1 MSSETTG
8 SHGPP
13 RFDRH
18 FFEGRETFTTIGS
31 GALGG
36 KASGLLAARDVLADR
51 PADLRFADLAI
62 AVPTLVV
69 IGTEVFDL
77 FLERNHLLE
86 LVHSGADDRRIAAA
100 VQRAELPTEIVGDLW
115 ALMRQVHTPLAV
127 RSSSLLEDAL
137 AHPFAGV
144 YGTKMIPNNQHDPE
158 TRFRRLLEAV
168 KFVYASTF
176 SRAARTYVRAAGRR
190 PEEEKMAVVVQEV
203 VGRRHGPRFYPDA
216 AGVARSWNFYP
227 TGHARPDEGVLDLAL
242 GLGKTIVDGG
252 RAWTCSPAHPRAV
265 PPFNSV
271 DHMLEQTQNEFWA
284 VNMGPPP
291 AYDPT
296 AETEYLVQAGLAEA
310 EADGTLVHL
319 ASTYDPDSDR
329 VVVGTGPRGPRIVD
343 FAPLLR
349 LGEWPVVEAV
359 RGLLARFAERLG
371 APVEIEFALTL
382 SDRERPAAQAPTEG
396 PPSAD
401 TAAGRTARL
410 GFLQVRP
417 MLVSS
422 QIVEIGDDELER
434 PDVLV
439 RSGHVMGN
447 GVIEGIRDVV
457 YVRPEVFEARHTP
470 AIAAE
475 VDRLNQALVE
485 EGRPYVLIGFGRWG
499 SADPWLG
506 IPVAW
511 AQIAGAR
518 VIVEAGLPAM
528 QVDMSQGAH
537 FFHNLLSFRVAYF
550 SVPGP
555 DAAGIDWNWL
565 RALPARRET
574 DFVRHVETP
583 SPLRVRVD
591 GRSGRGVVLRGA
603 GERA

>member
-1 MSSETTG
+1 MSSDVTG
-8 SHGPP
+8 GQGPP

-36 KASGLLAARDVLADR
+36 KASGLRAAREVLAGR
-51 PADLRFADLAI
+51 PASLRFEDLEI
-62 AVPTLVV
+62 SVPTLTV
-69 IGTEVFDL
+69 IATDVFDL
-77 FLERNHLLE
+77 FLERNHLHD
-86 LVHSGADDRRIAAA
+86 LVYSGADDRQIAAA
-100 VQRAELPTEIVGDLW
+100 LQRAELPTEIVGDLW
-115 ALMRQVHTPLAV
+115 ALVRQVHTPLAV

-144 YGTKMIPNNQHDPE
+144 YATKMIPNNPHDPE

-176 SRAARTYVRAAGRR
+176 FRASRTYVQVTGRK
-190 PEEEKMAVVVQEV
+190 PEEEKMAVIVQEV
-203 VGRRHGPRFYPDA
+203 VGHRHGPRFYPDL

-227 TGHARPDEGVLDLAL
+227 TGHAKPADGVLDLAL

-252 RAWTCSPAHPRAV
+252 RSWTCSPAHPRSV

-271 DHMLEQTQNEFWA
+271 DHMIEQTQNEFWA

-296 AETEYLVQAGLAEA
+296 VETEYLVRAGLSEA

-319 ASTYDPDSDR
+319 ASTYDVASDR
-329 VVVGTGPRGPRIVD
+329 VVMGVGARGPRIVD

-349 LGEWPVVEAV
+349 LAQWPVIEAV
-359 RGLLARFAERLG
+359 RGLLALFAERLG
-371 APVEIEFALTL
+371 APVEIEFALTFPDP
-382 SDRERPAAQAPTEG
+382 SSMGVPASPAEPEGRP
-396 PPSAD
+396 
-401 TAAGRTARL
+401 ARL

-422 QIVEIGDDELER
+422 QTVEIGDDELAGPR
-434 PDVLV
+434 AVV
-439 RSGHVMGN
+439 RSEHVMGN
-447 GVIEGIRDVV
+447 GIIEGLRDIV

-470 AIAAE
+470 AIAE
-475 VDRLNQALVE
+475 QVDRLNQALVE
-485 EGRPYVLIGFGRWG
+485 EGRPYVLVGFGRWG
-499 SADPWLG
+499 SSDPWLG

-518 VIVEAGLPAM
+518 VIVEASLPAM
-528 QVDMSQGAH
+528 NVDMSQGAH

-550 SVPGP
+550 SVPGL
-555 DAAGIDWNWL
+555 DASGIDWEWL

-574 DFVRHVETP
+574 DFVRQVETP
-583 SPLRVRVD
+583 APLLVRVD
-591 GRSGRGVVLRGA
+591 GRRGRGVVLRGTGGDA
-603 GERA
+603 